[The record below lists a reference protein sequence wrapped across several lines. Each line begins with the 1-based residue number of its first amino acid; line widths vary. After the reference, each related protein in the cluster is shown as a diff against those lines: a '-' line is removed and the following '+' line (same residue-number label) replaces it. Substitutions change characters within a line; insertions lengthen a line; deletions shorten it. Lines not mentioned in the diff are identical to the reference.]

1 MARSV
6 RQSKI
11 IEIISNNEIETQD
24 ELVNAL
30 KDAGFDITQATIS
43 RDIKELGLIKIVGN
57 SKKYKYAFIDSE
69 DRVCNNKS
77 ISIFKEVTIWIK
89 PVGNLLVLKTVKGT
103 SQLVSSFVD
112 KMAIDGMLGCVHGD
126 DTVMVI
132 AENSAII
139 STINTRLNDILNS

>member
-57 SKKYKYAFIDSE
+57 SKKYKYAFIS
-69 DRVCNNKS
+69 KIS
-77 ISIFKEVTIWIK
+77 ISS
-89 PVGNLLVLKTVKGT
+89 L
-103 SQLVSSFVD
+103 
-112 KMAIDGMLGCVHGD
+112 
-126 DTVMVI
+126 
-132 AENSAII
+132 
-139 STINTRLNDILNS
+139 